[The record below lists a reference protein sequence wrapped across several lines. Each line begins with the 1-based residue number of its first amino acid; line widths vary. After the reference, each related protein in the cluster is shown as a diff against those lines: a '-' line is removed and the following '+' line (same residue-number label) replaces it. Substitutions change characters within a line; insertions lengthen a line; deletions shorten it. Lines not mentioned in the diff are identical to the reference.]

1 MRDTRFDS
9 PRITDGKLT
18 EVGGMAQ
25 RLLESQPGALDILRM
40 GALRRRWRETVGE
53 LMGRH
58 TLPNRVMG
66 STLVVSVDNATWSQ
80 TLHSQAKR
88 LTERLRQV
96 CPEAGIEKLRFE
108 VDYELVK
115 RLAEEPAPAAEEG
128 EPRPTG
134 RELVETQLAQSTRRS
149 IESTAA
155 AISDPELRERFAGAM
170 GRAMQVRQWCLN
182 HGWRIDPD
190 TGDLQPPPQR
200 T

>member
-1 MRDTRFDS
+1 MRNRATDS
-9 PRITDGKLT
+9 PRITDGKLSG
-18 EVGGMAQ
+18 VGGLATQMLAG
-25 RLLESQPGALDILRM
+25 QPGAMDILRM
-40 GALRRRWRETVGE
+40 GLLRRRWREVVGE

-58 TLPNRVMG
+58 TLPNRLAG

-80 TLHSQAKR
+80 TLHSQSRR

-108 VDYELVK
+108 VDYELVR
-115 RLAEEPAPAAEEG
+115 RLSAEPEREQPQG
-128 EPRPTG
+128 EPGPTG

-149 IESTAA
+149 IETTAA
-155 AISDPELRERFAGAM
+155 AIGDPELRERFMGAM

-190 TGDLQPPPQR
+190 NGDLRPPAGA
-200 T
+200 